1 LHSAH
6 VLEAVVPEAVV
17 PEAVVPEA
25 VVPEAVVPEAVVIEA
40 VVPEAVV
47 VELLYTIEAA
57 VVDAG
62 VFFFF
67 FGTRKKYETDIIS
80 SIKINTDILYVI
92 ISFPKIL

>member
-1 LHSAH
+1 MVEAG
-6 VLEAVVPEAVV
+6 VVKEAQVVEAAVVEAG
-17 PEAVVPEA
+17 
-25 VVPEAVVPEAVVIEA
+25 

-62 VFFFF
+62 VFVFF

-80 SIKINTDILYVI
+80 SIKINTDMLYVI
-92 ISFPKIL
+92 IYFPKIL